1 MVSRQHPRST
11 RLLVVVLVSISLAVI
26 TLDYREGEDG
36 PLAGLGRIALATM
49 APLQEAVTTATRP
62 IGDFFSGLVHLPS
75 LEEENERLRREN
87 QELSAAIAAAADKE
101 SQIEQLSNLL
111 ELAGEPDTGF
121 GPRGRHRE
129 RPIELPLH
137 DHDQQGVASMASR
150 WTSRWSPDP
159 SRRPSSSGGWSRVSA
174 ISAEVQLIIDR
185 NSVVAGRLSVSHE
198 TGQIQGQGDQDLRM
212 TLVTPGTSVTGDET
226 VVTQG
231 YEVNGQQGLYPPGLV
246 IGQVSACDPRRRRAA
261 GVRHR
266 PTGDRLL
273 HAGVRAGAADVP
285 ERRLSVLRRTLA
297 LAAVIVTALL
307 LQSTVFS
314 QIKLLGV
321 TARAAVRR
329 HDLDGDPRGPE
340 RGRDRRVRRRHGAGL
355 PARPAEGDHRA

>member
-75 LEEENERLRREN
+75 VEKENERLRRAN
-87 QELSAAIAAAADKE
+87 QELVAARSPPRRTRRARSSSCRTSLGLQESLTPDSVPAVVIANG
-101 SQIEQLSNLL
+101 LSNFRYTITINKGSVDGV
-111 ELAGEPDTGF
+111 ERDQPVVTGSEQA
-121 GPRGRHRE
+121 PILVGRV
-129 RPIELPLH
+129 
-137 DHDQQGVASMASR
+137 VAV
-150 WTSRWSPDP
+150 SP
-159 SRRPSSSGGWSRVSA
+159 
-174 ISAEVQLIIDR
+174 ISAEVELIIDR

-231 YEVNGQQGLYPPGLV
+231 YEVSGQQGLYPPGLV
-246 IGQVSACDPRRRRAA
+246 IGEVSRVIQD
-261 GVRHR
+261 
-266 PTGDRLL
+266 
-273 HAGVRAGAADVP
+273 ADGLQ
-285 ERRLSVLRRTLA
+285 EF
-297 LAAVIVTALL
+297 VT
-307 LQSTVFS
+307 V
-314 QIKLLGV
+314 
-321 TARAAVRR
+321 
-329 HDLDGDPRGPE
+329 
-340 RGRDRRVRRRHGAGL
+340 
-355 PARPAEGDHRA
+355 RPAIDFSTLEFVLVLQTSRSEG

>member
-75 LEEENERLRREN
+75 LEKENERLRREN
-87 QELSAAIAAAADKE
+87 QELLAAIAAAADKE

-111 ELAGEPDTGF
+111 GLQESLTPDSVPAVVIANGLSNFRYTITINKGSVDGVEVDQPVVTGSEQA
-121 GPRGRHRE
+121 PILVGRVV
-129 RPIELPLH
+129 
-137 DHDQQGVASMASR
+137 D
-150 WTSRWSPDP
+150 
-159 SRRPSSSGGWSRVSA
+159 VSA

-185 NSVVAGRLSVSHE
+185 NSVVAGRLSISHE

-246 IGQVSACDPRRRRAA
+246 IGQVSRVIQD
-261 GVRHR
+261 
-266 PTGDRLL
+266 
-273 HAGVRAGAADVP
+273 ADGLQ
-285 ERRLSVLRRTLA
+285 EF
-297 LAAVIVTALL
+297 VT
-307 LQSTVFS
+307 V
-314 QIKLLGV
+314 
-321 TARAAVRR
+321 
-329 HDLDGDPRGPE
+329 
-340 RGRDRRVRRRHGAGL
+340 
-355 PARPAEGDHRA
+355 RPAIDFSTLEFVLVLQTSRSEG

>member
-1 MVSRQHPRST
+1 VVSRQHPRST

-75 LEEENERLRREN
+75 VQKENERLRREN
-87 QELSAAIAAAADKE
+87 QELAAAIAAAADKE

-111 ELAGEPDTGF
+111 GLQESLTPDSVPAVVIANGLSNFRYTITINKGSVDGVELDQPVVAGSEQAPILV
-121 GPRGRHRE
+121 GRVV
-129 RPIELPLH
+129 
-137 DHDQQGVASMASR
+137 D
-150 WTSRWSPDP
+150 
-159 SRRPSSSGGWSRVSA
+159 VSA

-231 YEVNGQQGLYPPGLV
+231 YEVSGQQGLYPPGLV
-246 IGQVSACDPRRRRAA
+246 IGQVSRVIQD
-261 GVRHR
+261 
-266 PTGDRLL
+266 
-273 HAGVRAGAADVP
+273 ADGLQ
-285 ERRLSVLRRTLA
+285 EF
-297 LAAVIVTALL
+297 VT
-307 LQSTVFS
+307 V
-314 QIKLLGV
+314 
-321 TARAAVRR
+321 
-329 HDLDGDPRGPE
+329 
-340 RGRDRRVRRRHGAGL
+340 
-355 PARPAEGDHRA
+355 RPAIDFSTLEFVLVLQTSRSEG

>member
-75 LEEENERLRREN
+75 VQKENERLRREN
-87 QELSAAIAAAADKE
+87 QELTAAIAAAADKE

-111 ELAGEPDTGF
+111 GLQESLTPDSVPAVVIANGLSNFRYTITINKGSVDGVERDQPVVTGSEQA
-121 GPRGRHRE
+121 PILVGRV
-129 RPIELPLH
+129 
-137 DHDQQGVASMASR
+137 VA
-150 WTSRWSPDP
+150 
-159 SRRPSSSGGWSRVSA
+159 VSA
-174 ISAEVQLIIDR
+174 ISAEVELIIDR

-231 YEVNGQQGLYPPGLV
+231 YEVSGQQGLYPPGLV
-246 IGQVSACDPRRRRAA
+246 IGQVSRVIQD
-261 GVRHR
+261 
-266 PTGDRLL
+266 
-273 HAGVRAGAADVP
+273 ADGLQ
-285 ERRLSVLRRTLA
+285 EF
-297 LAAVIVTALL
+297 VT
-307 LQSTVFS
+307 V
-314 QIKLLGV
+314 
-321 TARAAVRR
+321 
-329 HDLDGDPRGPE
+329 
-340 RGRDRRVRRRHGAGL
+340 
-355 PARPAEGDHRA
+355 RPAIDFSTLEFVLVLQTSRSEG

>member
-75 LEEENERLRREN
+75 LERENEALRREN
-87 QELSAAIAAAADKE
+87 EELRAASAAGSDKE
-101 SQIEQLSNLL
+101 SQIQQLSDLL
-111 ELAGEPDTGF
+111 GLKESLTPSSVPAVVIGNGLSNFRYTITIN
-121 GPRGRHRE
+121 RGSS
-129 RPIELPLH
+129 
-137 DHDQQGVASMASR
+137 DGVARDQPVVTGSEAAPILVGR
-150 WTSRWSPDP
+150 VVQV
-159 SRRPSSSGGWSRVSA
+159 SSF
-174 ISAEVQLIIDR
+174 SAEVQLIIDR
-185 NSVVAGRLSVSHE
+185 NSIVAGRLSVSHE

-246 IGQVSACDPRRRRAA
+246 IGQVSHVIQD
-261 GVRHR
+261 
-266 PTGDRLL
+266 
-273 HAGVRAGAADVP
+273 ADGLQ
-285 ERRLSVLRRTLA
+285 EF
-297 LAAVIVTALL
+297 VT
-307 LQSTVFS
+307 V
-314 QIKLLGV
+314 
-321 TARAAVRR
+321 
-329 HDLDGDPRGPE
+329 
-340 RGRDRRVRRRHGAGL
+340 
-355 PARPAEGDHRA
+355 RPAIDFSTLEFVLVLQTSRDEG

>member
-75 LEEENERLRREN
+75 LQRENEQLRRQNE
-87 QELSAAIAAAADKE
+87 ELRAASAAGADKE
-101 SQIEQLSNLL
+101 SQIQQLSDLL
-111 ELAGEPDTGF
+111 GLKESLT
-121 GPRGRHRE
+121 
-129 RPIELPLH
+129 
-137 DHDQQGVASMASR
+137 
-150 WTSRWSPDP
+150 
-159 SRRPSSSGGWSRVSA
+159 PSSVPAVVIGNGLSNFRYTITINRGSSDGVERDQPVVTGSEQAPILVGRVVAVSPF
-174 ISAEVQLIIDR
+174 SAEVQLIIDR

-198 TGQIQGQGDQDLRM
+198 TGQIQGQGDQDLKM

-246 IGQVSACDPRRRRAA
+246 IGQVSHVIED
-261 GVRHR
+261 
-266 PTGDRLL
+266 
-273 HAGVRAGAADVP
+273 ADGLQ
-285 ERRLSVLRRTLA
+285 EF
-297 LAAVIVTALL
+297 VT
-307 LQSTVFS
+307 V
-314 QIKLLGV
+314 
-321 TARAAVRR
+321 
-329 HDLDGDPRGPE
+329 
-340 RGRDRRVRRRHGAGL
+340 
-355 PARPAEGDHRA
+355 RPAIDFSTLEFVLVLQTSRSEG

>member
-75 LEEENERLRREN
+75 VEKENERLRRVN
-87 QELSAAIAAAADKE
+87 QDLAAQIAAEADKE

-111 ELAGEPDTGF
+111 GLQQSLTPDSVPAVVIANGLSNFRYTITINKGSVDGVQKDQPVVTGSEQA
-121 GPRGRHRE
+121 PILVGRVV
-129 RPIELPLH
+129 
-137 DHDQQGVASMASR
+137 DV
-150 WTSRWSPDP
+150 SP
-159 SRRPSSSGGWSRVSA
+159 
-174 ISAEVQLIIDR
+174 ISAEVELIIDR

-231 YEVNGQQGLYPPGLV
+231 YEVSGQQGLYPPGLV
-246 IGQVSACDPRRRRAA
+246 IGEVSRVIQD
-261 GVRHR
+261 
-266 PTGDRLL
+266 
-273 HAGVRAGAADVP
+273 ADGLQ
-285 ERRLSVLRRTLA
+285 EF
-297 LAAVIVTALL
+297 VT
-307 LQSTVFS
+307 V
-314 QIKLLGV
+314 
-321 TARAAVRR
+321 
-329 HDLDGDPRGPE
+329 
-340 RGRDRRVRRRHGAGL
+340 
-355 PARPAEGDHRA
+355 RPAIDFSTLEFVLVLQTSRSEG